1 MSETEIEIVSCSVLS
16 LAVFRLKS
24 QLTELRLW
32 IASFCLFLLSP
43 CPASILAQTTGPN
56 LEEYFRRAKDL
67 ELREDYSG
75 AEKIYLEAA
84 TTYPQQPEVLKR
96 LGLVYQTELK
106 FAESIDTF
114 QRVLKVAPLY
124 PEVNFFL
131 GLSFFGL
138 NQFEKAIEG
147 FNKELEINPK
157 YRRANYYLALV
168 YRSLNRIG
176 DALRQYE
183 ILLQQDSTDK
193 EALYQ
198 VVRLLKSATVTA
210 IKQLGDLDPDSDFVL
225 MLKAEGYADEEKYGE
240 AIEKYQ
246 ELLARNPN
254 FPGLHFAIGQAYYKN
269 IDYPNAEKELRL
281 ALKEDPNL
289 PIANYYVADMLVK
302 AHKIEEAIP
311 LLEIV
316 LAANPQFM
324 MAYFQLGKSY
334 AAQGKLTEALK
345 PLLKAVELEPKDKM
359 VHYQLAQ
366 LYARLKEP
374 DKQRYHLELFQKL
387 NVQERDTKNKQ
398 KRLSLEKALEKEKS
412 RAN

>member
-1 MSETEIEIVSCSVLS
+1 MLAAEVALAKTKSNLEIVLAACYLKPCRAPNLIDAYPRFWCVL
-16 LAVFRLKS
+16 L
-24 QLTELRLW
+24 
-32 IASFCLFLLSP
+32 CLFPLTCS
-43 CPASILAQTTGPN
+43 SRILAQATSQS
-56 LEEYFRRAKDL
+56 LDEYFRRAKDL
-67 ELREDYSG
+67 EIREDYLG

-84 TTYPQQPEVLKR
+84 SAFPQQPEVLKR

-114 QRVLKVAPLY
+114 QKVLQQAPLY

-157 YRRANYYLALV
+157 YRRSNYYLALV
-168 YRSLNRIG
+168 YRSQNRIA

-183 ILLQQDSTDK
+183 ILLQQDPSDK

-210 IKQLGDLDPDSDFVL
+210 IKQLGDLDPNSDFVL
-225 MLKAEGYADEEKYGE
+225 VLKAEGYADEEKYSD

-254 FPGLHFAIGQAYYKN
+254 FPGLHFAIGEAYYKN

-281 ALKEDPNL
+281 ALERGSQPSNCQL
-289 PIANYYVADMLVK
+289 LSSPI
-302 AHKIEEAIP
+302 
-311 LLEIV
+311 
-316 LAANPQFM
+316 FW
-324 MAYFQLGKSY
+324 
-334 AAQGKLTEALK
+334 
-345 PLLKAVELEPKDKM
+345 
-359 VHYQLAQ
+359 
-366 LYARLKEP
+366 
-374 DKQRYHLELFQKL
+374 
-387 NVQERDTKNKQ
+387 
-398 KRLSLEKALEKEKS
+398 
-412 RAN
+412 

>member
-1 MSETEIEIVSCSVLS
+1 MLNPRPYQCVSRFWC
-16 LAVFRLKS
+16 VFL
-24 QLTELRLW
+24 
-32 IASFCLFLLSP
+32 CLFPLTLS
-43 CPASILAQTTGPN
+43 SRILAQGSPS
-56 LEEYFRRAKDL
+56 LDEYFRRAKEL
-67 ELREDYSG
+67 ETREDYLG

-84 TTYPQQPEVLKR
+84 STFPQQPEVLKR

-114 QRVLKVAPLY
+114 QKVLQQAPLY

-131 GLSFFGL
+131 GLSFFGM
-138 NQFEKAIEG
+138 NQLEKAIEG

-168 YRSLNRIG
+168 YRSQNRI
-176 DALRQYE
+176 AESLRQYE
-183 ILLQQDSTDK
+183 ILLRQDPSDK

-210 IKQLGDLDPDSDFVL
+210 IKQLGDLDPNSDFVL
-225 MLKAEGYADEEKYGE
+225 VLKAEGFADEEKYSD

-246 ELLARNPN
+246 EVLVKNPN
-254 FPGLHFAIGQAYYKN
+254 FPGLHFAIGEAYYKN
-269 IDYPNAEKELRL
+269 LDYPNAEKELRL

-289 PIANYYVADMLVK
+289 PIANYYVADILVK
-302 AHKIEEAIP
+302 AHRIEEALP

-316 LAANPQFM
+316 VAANPQFM
-324 MAYFQLGKSY
+324 MAYFQLGKCY

-366 LYARLKEP
+366 LYGRLKQA
-374 DKQRYHLELFQKL
+374 DKQQYHLELFQKL
-387 NVQERDTKNKQ
+387 NVQERETKNKH
-398 KRLSLEKALEKEKS
+398 KRLSLEKALEKEK
-412 RAN
+412 AGTK